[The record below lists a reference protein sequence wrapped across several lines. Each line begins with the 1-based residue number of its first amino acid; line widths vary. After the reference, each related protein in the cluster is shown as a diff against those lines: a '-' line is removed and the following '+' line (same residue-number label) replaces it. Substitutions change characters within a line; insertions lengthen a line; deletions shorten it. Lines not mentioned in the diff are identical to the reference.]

1 MQNQMQ
7 QMMQQNMQMQQQL
20 NQMMNANM
28 GGGNMGFLNFQA
40 GQKRG
45 FGGGNNYGGKRGKW

>member
-1 MQNQMQ
+1 
-7 QMMQQNMQMQQQL
+7 MQQNMQMQQQL
-20 NQMMNANM
+20 NQMMNSNM
-28 GGGNMGFLNFQA
+28 GGNMGFSNFQA